1 MNIKSV
7 DKTNKEVTFDNDV
20 KINPTKFRVTFRDFL
35 TSRIAG
41 ETLIASD
48 MERFMRRTSG
58 KNLSQLM
65 KGKKMEGY
73 FEGVSDKLLT
83 RGQKIALATVITLLF
98 VGIIIFVILRQQGM
112 FGPV

>member
-1 MNIKSV
+1 MNIASINKNDKSV
-7 DKTNKEVTFDNDV
+7 IYDNGKKLTHGAFMAD
-20 KINPTKFRVTFRDFL
+20 FRDFL
-35 TSRIAG
+35 KYRIAG
-41 ETLIASD
+41 ETLAPAD

-83 RGQKIALATVITLLF
+83 RGQKIALGAIVTIVF
-98 VGIIIFVILRQQGM
+98 VGIILFVVLRQQGV
-112 FGPV
+112 FGAV